1 MNFATYLHIH
11 LVLCSYT
18 LNISPVTADHEQLS
32 VDYTY
37 LNHLVA
43 QFSALKLV
51 VVEPQR
57 GSKFF
62 EDMFT
67 MFTTSLVFLA
77 SSGINMEIIL
87 ECVVLNFFRLDVIV
101 HLCGSCFLDALLVT
115 TRLAQATPSFPE
127 VAGWTHNFSD
137 IFGVPQRVLTSS
149 THWKDRGFE
158 GCVSECTSSRWLQF
172 LQTHF
177 RVRDQPQ
184 EWHNQS
190 R

>member
-1 MNFATYLHIH
+1 MEHCTLQFQMNFATYLHIH

-18 LNISPVTADHEQLS
+18 LNISPVTADHEQLP

-77 SSGINMEIIL
+77 SSGINMEIIW
-87 ECVVLNFFRLDVIV
+87 N
-101 HLCGSCFLDALLVT
+101 AL
-115 TRLAQATPSFPE
+115 S
-127 VAGWTHNFSD
+127 
-137 IFGVPQRVLTSS
+137 
-149 THWKDRGFE
+149 
-158 GCVSECTSSRWLQF
+158 
-172 LQTHF
+172 
-177 RVRDQPQ
+177 
-184 EWHNQS
+184 
-190 R
+190 